1 MKILSRLSRVMAII
15 GIIWAIAAAVYLLA
29 FATATTESVKM
40 SGAPD
45 QPPVTTRTV
54 EQVPFVI
61 YAGTTAIVAVILFS
75 SLLILGAVFAWK
87 AALLP
92 AAIISVLSLVAT
104 YITGFTIGGFY
115 FLGVVAL
122 CISTLL
128 AFVAAR
134 RRDPAN
140 L

>member
-1 MKILSRLSRVMAII
+1 MAITAII
-15 GIIWAIAAAVYLLA
+15 GAIVAAVYLLV
-29 FATATTESVKM
+29 FATATAESVEM
-40 SGAPD
+40 SGTPD

-54 EQVPFVI
+54 EQIPFVI
-61 YAGTTAIVAVILFS
+61 YAGTTAIVAVIIFS
-75 SLLILGAVFAWK
+75 SLLIAGAVFAWK

-92 AAIISVLSLVAT
+92 AAIISILTLVAT

-115 FLGVVAL
+115 FPGVVAL
-122 CISTLL
+122 CLSTLL

-134 RRDPAN
+134 RRAPAAN

>member
-15 GIIWAIAAAVYLLA
+15 AIIWAIAAAMYLLA
-29 FATATTESVKM
+29 FATATTESVEM
-40 SGAPD
+40 SGTPH

-54 EQVPFVI
+54 EQVLFVI
-61 YAGTTAIVAVILFS
+61 YAGTTAVAAVILFS
-75 SLLILGAVFAWK
+75 SLLIFGAVFAWK

-92 AAIISVLSLVAT
+92 AGVISMLALVAT

-115 FLGVVAL
+115 FLGVIAL

-128 AFVAAR
+128 ASVAAR
-134 RRDPAN
+134 RRDSAN